1 MTHNLLLTS
10 QISIMAKIEFKMKLP
25 ATSKKLYDLCTD
37 FENHK
42 KAFPSQLKNI
52 EIIEEDEF
60 KITTK
65 EILVFNTYFKNTEI
79 HQPTTHE
86 KKFPMI
92 KSKIIDGP
100 FKGSV
105 IQVVFNELDEG
116 TIVSCEFELKI
127 ALKYK
132 ILTNII
138 KTKYKVI
145 LTSLLYKMNNLAMN
159 EQVKN

>member
-25 ATSKKLYDLCTD
+25 TTPKKLYDLCTD

-79 HQPTTHE
+79 HRIFAIIYRSHE
-86 KKFPMI
+86 G
-92 KSKIIDGP
+92 IIPAHGNAEEP
-100 FKGSV
+100 GR
-105 IQVVFNELDEG
+105 
-116 TIVSCEFELKI
+116 
-127 ALKYK
+127 
-132 ILTNII
+132 
-138 KTKYKVI
+138 
-145 LTSLLYKMNNLAMN
+145 
-159 EQVKN
+159 

>member
-1 MTHNLLLTS
+1 
-10 QISIMAKIEFKMKLP
+10 
-25 ATSKKLYDLCTD
+25 
-37 FENHK
+37 
-42 KAFPSQLKNI
+42 
-52 EIIEEDEF
+52 
-60 KITTK
+60 
-65 EILVFNTYFKNTEI
+65 
-79 HQPTTHE
+79 
-86 KKFPMI
+86 MI

-105 IQVVFNELDEG
+105 IQVVFNELDEE

-138 KTKYKVI
+138 KTKYKAI

-159 EQVKN
+159 E

>member
-1 MTHNLLLTS
+1 MT
-10 QISIMAKIEFKMKLP
+10 KIEFKMKLP
-25 ATSKKLYDLCTD
+25 ATPNKLYDLFVD

-42 KAFPSQLKNI
+42 KIFPSQLKNI

-79 HQPTTHE
+79 HQTTIHE

-105 IQVVFNELDEG
+105 IQVVFNELDVG
-116 TIVSCEFELKI
+116 SKVTINVELKI
-127 ALKYK
+127 SLKYK
-132 ILTNII
+132 ILSPII
-138 KTKYKVI
+138 KSKYKSI
-145 LTSLLYKMNNLAMN
+145 FTSLLYKMNNIAMN
-159 EQVKN
+159 A